1 MDKTLISGPVHEQ
14 KEREKGSLNLL
25 IILLG
30 ILMLVGAMTYFIES
44 GKFERYGRLVIPV
57 SLLNNVRNYLDS
69 SLLS

>member
-14 KEREKGSLNLL
+14 KERKKGSLNLL

-44 GKFERYGRLVIPV
+44 GKFERYGTLVIPV